1 MLGFPKTHPRHVET
15 QKKFNT
21 TGKIQRFENGAMI
34 LSHRDVYSGKD
45 VAFEVW
51 GAIGWEYQNI
61 GGVESDLGFPITR
74 EIYVKESVARSVF
87 QGGVIVWDGNQEY
100 TTVHFFPKP
109 EIQLELPSSVKL
121 GEPLRIRVIAWNRG
135 GKAEDGYFSVAFPDL
150 AIVDSDL
157 CHALSDGIEIKHYP
171 ARHEIGGSYGDGK
184 RYRLKYPM
192 VEAVWAPVQPN
203 TMSSFELTVTPRKLG
218 EFRVEYKCSMR
229 SPAELGFIADPPIG
243 SNLPLEQQEEHVHLK
258 IPQVINATGTNTKAS
273 SDNIIF
279 ISYRRDDSEK
289 FTRRIHSQLVA
300 KYGQDKVF
308 LDQESIK
315 LGLDW
320 KEVLREAIAKS
331 IVVLVIIGPKWL
343 GDRLSEKNDFVRQE
357 IERAIR
363 SGKIVIPVLIDETEM
378 PREEQLPSWYLQN
391 LPDKQGVQVRQGSH
405 FSSDI
410 KRLLN
415 RLDEIIEPTE

>member
-1 MLGFPKTHPRHVET
+1 
-15 QKKFNT
+15 
-21 TGKIQRFENGAMI
+21 
-34 LSHRDVYSGKD
+34 
-45 VAFEVW
+45 
-51 GAIGWEYQNI
+51 
-61 GGVESDLGFPITR
+61 
-74 EIYVKESVARSVF
+74 
-87 QGGVIVWDGNQEY
+87 
-100 TTVHFFPKP
+100 
-109 EIQLELPSSVKL
+109 
-121 GEPLRIRVIAWNRG
+121 
-135 GKAEDGYFSVAFPDL
+135 
-150 AIVDSDL
+150 
-157 CHALSDGIEIKHYP
+157 
-171 ARHEIGGSYGDGK
+171 
-184 RYRLKYPM
+184 
-192 VEAVWAPVQPN
+192 
-203 TMSSFELTVTPRKLG
+203 
-218 EFRVEYKCSMR
+218 
-229 SPAELGFIADPPIG
+229 
-243 SNLPLEQQEEHVHLK
+243 VHLK